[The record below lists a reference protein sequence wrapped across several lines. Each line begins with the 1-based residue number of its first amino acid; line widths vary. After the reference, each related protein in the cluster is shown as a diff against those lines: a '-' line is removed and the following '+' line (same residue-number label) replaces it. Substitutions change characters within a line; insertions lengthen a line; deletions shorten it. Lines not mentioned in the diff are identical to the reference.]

1 MASNISVVLTIDN
14 TKYISDL
21 KKAEQATNTF
31 ATTSQAG
38 VDKSANSF
46 RALGNTA
53 FSLTSTFQKLTAVI
67 SGAALIG
74 FVQSALQMGDAIDD
88 LSNASGI
95 AIEAILAF
103 QNAVQYGGGSAEAA
117 SRGITTLYTK
127 IDEAA
132 SGSLKLQQAFQDLNV
147 DLDDLRTLSEQ
158 GILNKTLEALAQMEP
173 SAKKTSLQGELL
185 GKAFRNITIDD
196 AFIRNLRDGEVEAV
210 KVAEG
215 IRRAAELNERFE
227 RTVNSLRVA
236 FLETFTPV
244 LEYLSKFNVSAE
256 AARKTMQLLGAVI
269 VGAVGATAVGMVLT
283 FAATVIKLARSFQAA
298 AVAATAM
305 QAATGIGIAKLAAGA
320 AAATAAYVGLGIAI
334 DDAIAS
340 AESTPDFGAAG
351 GGSGPRPVQTPPAV
365 AANNEEAA
373 SIRTVIDATARK
385 REQIQGLAQDY
396 QRASNRLVENI
407 ENETRLIGVSKL
419 SSDLS
424 KAQSDSV
431 RRLEDEVKKLTEAKR
446 ALSDEEKQAGLG
458 ARYDEQIARL
468 REIQAVEVFRLE
480 TAIEARNIAEITDRV
495 KQFGLSRELELS
507 KQVRDIQN
515 EVASMFLPE
524 LERRYRAVTAAADE
538 SARAQIANL
547 AQQQNMS
554 VSEFTKTYPEQV
566 AAVYR
571 AAAQGVREL
580 TDAERARFA
589 AQAEGRQLNFELQSR
604 ISLERDLQ
612 KLIDDQAKVGLSEIE
627 KKYYDISAA
636 ARDSARARIQAEESS
651 RFGARAGTAPEFTLA
666 GTDPAAVRRITD
678 AATAGTDELRERT
691 RQLYEESR
699 TFETGWKNA
708 FESYTDNATNAAKN
722 AESIFA
728 KATKGMEDAIVNFAK
743 TGKFE
748 WKGFVSSILEEMLR
762 QQVRQNIAS
771 IFGATGLGGG
781 GAAGGNG
788 GGFNLGSL
796 LGFASGGIIPTNAP
810 VIVGERGPE
819 LLMGAAGR
827 QVVPN
832 ASLGGTNV
840 TYNISAVDAL
850 SFRQLVARD
859 PGFIHAVASA
869 GGKSVP
875 VRR

>member
-21 KKAEQATNTF
+21 KRAEQATNTF
-31 ATTSQAG
+31 ATNSQAG
-38 VDKSANSF
+38 VDKAANSF
-46 RALGNTA
+46 RGLDNSA
-53 FSLTSTFQKLTAVI
+53 FSLTSTFQKLATVI
-67 SGAALIG
+67 TGAALLG
-74 FVQSALQMGDAIDD
+74 FAKSSYMMADAIAD
-88 LSNASGI
+88 LSNSTGI
-95 AIEAILAF
+95 AIGYIEGLNGALIA
-103 QNAVQYGGGSAEAA
+103 GGGNAESAA
-117 SRGITTLYTK
+117 RGLEYFLGQ
-127 IDEAA
+127 IDATA
-132 SGSLKLQQAFQDLNV
+132 QGSLKLQNQFNQLGIGLN
-147 DLDDLRTLSEQ
+147 DLRTLSEQ
-158 GILNKTLEALAQMEP
+158 QIFDKTVRALAEMPASAQKTALQMD
-173 SAKKTSLQGELL
+173 LL
-185 GKAFRNITIDD
+185 GRAFRGVTIDD
-196 AFIRNLRDGEVEAV
+196 SFVKNLDAGTEAAKGNEAAIKAAAKTVDEFQLAV
-210 KVAEG
+210 KNLQA
-215 IRRAAELNERFE
+215 
-227 RTVNSLRVA
+227 A
-236 FLETFTPV
+236 FLITFGPAV
-244 LEYLSKFNVSAE
+244 KAISDLSVNTDH
-256 AARKTMQLLGAVI
+256 ARKIMQVLGAVI
-269 VGAVGATAVGMVLT
+269 AGAVGAAAVGTVLT
-283 FAATVIKLARSFQAA
+283 FAANIIKLARAFQAA
-298 AVAATAM
+298 AVGATAM
-305 QAATGIGIAKLAAGA
+305 QAATGIGLVKLAAGA
-320 AAATAAYVGLGIAI
+320 AAAGLAYKALGDTIDAAV
-334 DDAIAS
+334 AS
-340 AESTPDFGAAG
+340 AESMPTLSAAG
-351 GGSGPRPVQTPPAV
+351 VATGPGQTPAT
-365 AANNEEAA
+365 ANNEEAA
-373 SIRTVIDATARK
+373 SVRNVVDATARK

-396 QRASNRLVENI
+396 QRASNRIVENI

-424 KAQSDSV
+424 KAQSDAV
-431 RRLEDEVKKLTEAKR
+431 RRLQDEIKKLTDAKR
-446 ALSDEEKQAGLG
+446 DLSDEEKQAGL
-458 ARYDEQIARL
+458 AVKYDEQIAKL
-468 REIQAVEVFRLE
+468 REIQAVEAFRLQ

-538 SARAQIANL
+538 SARAQVANL

-571 AAAQGVREL
+571 AAAEGVREL
-580 TDAERARFA
+580 TAAEKERFA

-636 ARDSARARIQAEESS
+636 ARDSAKARIQAEESS

-666 GTDPAAVRRITD
+666 GTDPEAVRRITD
-678 AATAGTDELRERT
+678 AATAGTDQLRERT

-722 AESIFA
+722 AESIFS
-728 KATKGMEDAIVNFAK
+728 KATKGMEDAIVSFAK

-762 QQVRQNIAS
+762 QQVRQSIAS

-781 GAAGGNG
+781 GSGAGGG
-788 GGFNLGSL
+788 GGGLNLGSL

-832 ASLGGTNV
+832 ESLGGTNV